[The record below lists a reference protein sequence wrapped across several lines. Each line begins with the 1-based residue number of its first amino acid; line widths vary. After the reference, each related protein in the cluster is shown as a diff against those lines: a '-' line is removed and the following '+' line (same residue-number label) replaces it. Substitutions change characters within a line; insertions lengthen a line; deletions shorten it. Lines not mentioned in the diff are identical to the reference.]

1 MIAVFKV
8 DFTAWSNSTAV
19 ENHLVGK
26 AIFGLVGN
34 HIRLATILDH
44 YKGFSIILR
53 CFHVGSPSSDGF
65 YRLVRCWTAVETYL
79 VGKPIVGLVGIFI
92 GSGHNRPLGV
102 SLWVFV
108 CIIWWFSP
116 SPRRSAS
123 AAIPSFK
130 NWVCLPPVRLVSS
143 AFGLWIL
150 GFESIWLI

>member
-1 MIAVFKV
+1 M
-8 DFTAWSNSTAV
+8 
-19 ENHLVGK
+19 
-26 AIFGLVGN
+26 
-34 HIRLATILDH
+34 DH

-108 CIIWWFSP
+108 LFDDSRHPLVGPRPLP
-116 SPRRSAS
+116 SLLSKIEFVCPRSGLFRP
-123 AAIPSFK
+123 PS
-130 NWVCLPPVRLVSS
+130 VCGSLVSS
-143 AFGLWIL
+143 QYEPYNIQNTFNPNVSPFSLIRVIL
-150 GFESIWLI
+150 YDS